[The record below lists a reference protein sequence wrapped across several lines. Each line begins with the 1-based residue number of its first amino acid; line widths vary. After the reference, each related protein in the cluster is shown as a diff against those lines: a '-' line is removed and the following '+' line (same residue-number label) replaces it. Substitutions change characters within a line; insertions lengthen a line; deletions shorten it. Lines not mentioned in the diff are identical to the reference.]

1 MQKFSF
7 LSLMMIS
14 ILLSPVLLAQENGY
28 SESYKNGIYEKGF
41 YLNGQKDGIWLY
53 ELKNGNLS
61 LIESYKE
68 GIKQGA
74 FIEFDKGGYIT
85 KQSYFADWRKFIISP
100 YTDYYGQPP

>member
-28 SESYKNGIYEKGF
+28 GESYKNGIYEKGF

-53 ELKNGNLS
+53 S
-61 LIESYKE
+61 
-68 GIKQGA
+68 
-74 FIEFDKGGYIT
+74 
-85 KQSYFADWRKFIISP
+85 
-100 YTDYYGQPP
+100 